1 MKKVS
6 EFFKI
11 GRFLEFF
18 RETRKNRDD
27 SFYSCLWLRMTSIL
41 INHHKT
47 TSLLLG
53 LLLTLAL
60 PPYYFYPFAIIAF
73 SAFFWL
79 INRIE
84 GTKKICAAGY
94 FFGFGFFAGGFYW
107 IGNALLIDLA
117 RTGWLY
123 PLTLFLNGAFF
134 GIFTILPALG
144 GASKKLHSLTAKMLI
159 FAALWG
165 FSAEWVRS
173 WFFSG
178 FPWNPLSS
186 VLLFDVNAPQALALF
201 GTYGLSD
208 LCAFF
213 FVFPA
218 LFLLQKN
225 WKTFLLSVF
234 VTFVFPLGL
243 MLYGASVIP
252 SSTAKQKT
260 ISVRIVQ
267 PSIPQTADWSKERA
281 EKEFDEH
288 LNLSKVGESEK
299 APDFIIWG
307 ETASP
312 FDLTYDKEH
321 AEKIAQI
328 MPENSHLITGMIHRE
343 FGSSAYDYKI
353 YNSLALLDD
362 EAQVVDLYSKNHLV
376 PFGEYIPFRSI
387 LPSFIRPVTNMVAE
401 FGRGEKYQTIS
412 PENFPEFA
420 PLICYEII
428 FSDNIVRK
436 NNDLK
441 WIVLLTFDGWYGN
454 STGPYQHLAA
464 AQMRAIEEGITVIRA
479 ANSGISAVISPFG
492 EILAKLDL
500 NERGTLDFEFIPTK
514 RDTLFGAYGN
524 LLMWIV
530 LVCMFAFAGLAE
542 SLKRKNQYTFF

>member
-1 MKKVS
+1 MEKLAQIMQK
-6 EFFKI
+6 
-11 GRFLEFF
+11 
-18 RETRKNRDD
+18 
-27 SFYSCLWLRMTSIL
+27 Y
-41 INHHKT
+41 HKT

-60 PPYYFYPFAIIAF
+60 PPYYLYPFAVLAF

-79 INRIE
+79 INRLD

-123 PLTLFLNGAFF
+123 PITLFLNGAFF

-144 GASKKLHSLTAKMLI
+144 GASKKFHSLTARMLI

-201 GTYGLSD
+201 GTYGLSA

-225 WKTFLLSVF
+225 WKTFLISVF
-234 VTFVFPLGL
+234 VTLIFPLGL
-243 MLYGASVIP
+243 MIYGASVIP

-260 ISVRIVQ
+260 ISVRLVQ
-267 PSIPQTADWSKERA
+267 PSLKQTADWSKERA
-281 EKEFDEH
+281 KKEFDEH
-288 LNLSKVGESEK
+288 LNLSKVSAGER

-312 FDLTYDKEH
+312 FDLTYDQEH

-328 MPENSHLITGMIHRE
+328 MPKNSRLITGMIHRK
-343 FGSSAYDYKI
+343 FGADAYDYKI

-362 EAQVVDLYSKNHLV
+362 KAQVVDLYSKNHLV

-387 LPSFIRPVTNMVAE
+387 LPSFIRPVTNIIAE
-401 FGRGEKYQTIS
+401 FGRGEKYQTIT

-436 NNDLK
+436 NNNLK

-454 STGPYQHLAA
+454 SAGPYQHLAA
-464 AQMRAIEEGITVIRA
+464 AQMRAIEEGLTIVRA

-500 NERGTLDFEFIPTK
+500 NERGVLNTDITLAK
-514 RDTLFGAYGN
+514 HHTLFGTYGN
-524 LLMWIV
+524 FLMWGV
-530 LVCMFAFAGLAE
+530 MFILSLTAFVFE
-542 SLKRKNQYTFF
+542 IFCRRNLK

>member
-1 MKKVS
+1 MHRHS
-6 EFFKI
+6 EQAKRGEESI
-11 GRFLEFF
+11 FLNWIL
-18 RETRKNRDD
+18 R
-27 SFYSCLWLRMTSIL
+27 LWLRMTNIL
-41 INHHKT
+41 INHPKT

-60 PPYYFYPFAIIAF
+60 PPYYLYPFAVLAF
-73 SAFFWL
+73 SAFFGL
-79 INRIE
+79 INSLE

-107 IGNALLIDLA
+107 IGNALLIDMA

-123 PLTLFLNGAFF
+123 PITLFLNGAFF

-144 GASKKLHSLTAKMLI
+144 GTYKKVHSTIARMFL

-186 VLLFDVNAPQALALF
+186 ILLFDISAAQALAVF
-201 GTYGLSD
+201 GTYGLSA
-208 LCAFF
+208 LTALALI
-213 FVFPA
+213 FPA
-218 LFLLQKN
+218 VFLLRRTWQN
-225 WKTFLLSVF
+225 FALSIF
-234 VTFVFPLGL
+234 IIIAFPLGL
-243 MLYGASVIP
+243 LIYGAGTIP
-252 SSTAKQKT
+252 SSLAKGDT
-260 ISVRIVQ
+260 ISVRLVQ
-267 PSIPQTADWSKERA
+267 PSIPQTAEWGNKRA
-281 EKEFDEH
+281 ENE
-288 LNLSKVGESEK
+288 LNQHIELSKSAENK
-299 APDFIIWG
+299 KTPDFIIWG

-312 FDLTYDKEH
+312 FDLTYDREH

-328 MPENSHLITGMIHRE
+328 MPENGYLITGMIHRE

-362 EAQVVDLYSKNHLV
+362 NAQVIDLYSKNHLV

-387 LPSFIRPVTNMVAE
+387 LPSFIRPVTNMIAE
-401 FGRGEKYQTIS
+401 FGRGEKYQTIA
-412 PENFPEFA
+412 PENFPKFA

-441 WIVLLTFDGWYGN
+441 WIVLLTYDGWYGK

-464 AQMRAIEEGITVIRA
+464 AQMRAIEEGINIVRA
-479 ANSGISAVISPFG
+479 ANSGISAVISG
-492 EILAKLDL
+492 YGAIVAKLDL
-500 NERGTLDFEFIPTK
+500 DERGVLDAEVPLNTANHQ
-514 RDTLFGAYGN
+514 TLFGKYGN
-524 LLMWIV
+524 ILMWLMFLFMLISAGIV
-530 LVCMFAFAGLAE
+530 E
-542 SLKRKNQYTFF
+542 TIKRTCK